1 MEYFA
6 GIDIGTSNIKGSV
19 YSTDGNL
26 INTVRISYNS
36 FSPKNNYHEQNP
48 NDWYEGVIKVLSKL
62 CSNKSVKANLKAIS
76 LSTQGGTIVPVDKN
90 FNPLYN
96 AITWLDRRGS
106 EILETNKKLLSK
118 NIEFY
123 YKTGWRLD
131 TNMSFMPLFWLKKNK
146 PEIFKKIY
154 KIFFVN
160 DYLLMK
166 LTGQYYQDPSNSSI
180 TLFYNIK
187 NNCWD
192 KEILDLINLNEE
204 NFSEV
209 KDSGEFVGYLNNFIL
224 SKLGLKNE
232 VIVING
238 GHDQYCSSV
247 GAGIL
252 DTSEILLATGTAWI
266 VFKMTDE
273 PIFDSK
279 SFFAPGRSVI
289 KDKFGLMYSIPAAG
303 AAIKWFALNI
313 MNFKNEK
320 KFYNLIDSNPDK
332 LASIKNNIIFHPYLT
347 GNFGPDFDILKKAN
361 FLNIEIGHNYLDLL
375 KSIMEGAGFQ
385 LRKILTVY
393 NEKGIHTKKIKIVGG
408 CTKDKVWPSII
419 ADINNLDVLIP
430 QDINQDLATK
440 GAAIIAGWGAGIFPT
455 INDAYKK
462 LKTNFKL
469 IKPNELNTKFYNKK
483 YNLF

>member
-1 MEYFA
+1 VEYFA
-6 GIDIGTSNIKGSV
+6 GIDVGTSNIKGSI
-19 YSTDGNL
+19 YSADGNL
-26 INTVRISYNS
+26 INTARISYNS
-36 FSPKNNYHEQNP
+36 FSPKNNYHEQNS

-62 CSNKSVKANLKAIS
+62 CVNKSVKTNLKAIS

-131 TNMSFMPLFWLKKNK
+131 TNMSFMPLFWLKGNK

-160 DYLLMK
+160 DYLLMR

-180 TLFYNIK
+180 TLFYNITK
-187 NNCWD
+187 NCWD

-209 KDSGEFVGYLNNFIL
+209 KDSGEFIGYLNNSIL

-232 VIVING
+232 VILING

-303 AAIKWFALNI
+303 ASIKWFALNI
-313 MNFKNEK
+313 MKFKNEK
-320 KFYNLIDSNPDK
+320 NFFNLIDSDPDK
-332 LASIKNNIIFHPYLT
+332 LASIKNNIIFHPNLT
-347 GNFGPDFDILKKAN
+347 GNFGPDFDIFKKAS
-361 FLNIEIGHNYLDLL
+361 FLNIEIGHNYLDFI
-375 KSIMEGAGFQ
+375 KSIMEGIGFQ

-393 NEKGIHTKKIKIVGG
+393 NEKGILTKKIKIVGG

-469 IKPNELNTKFYNKK
+469 IKPNELNLKFYNKK